1 MHRHAALLL
10 LAALGSPTTPAD
22 SARRVAWTTTRL
34 GVEHAEFPLAE
45 RGMLSTVQVIALRL
59 DPEHVRLQLMARSR
73 YEGLRGAWTV
83 DSMPSEAILALNA
96 GQFREGMPW
105 GWLVQDGVERQAPG
119 SGSLAMAVVLD
130 SSGVRLLPP
139 SEIAAARGAVRDAMQ
154 SYPMLLVDG
163 ALPAPLRAPGRGVDL
178 AHRDSR
184 LAIGTDAAGRIVIV
198 LTRFRGAGG
207 AGATLPYGP
216 TIPELAALMQRLG
229 AVRAVGL
236 DGGLSSQLALR
247 DHARSVRRWSNWR
260 MVPLGIVG
268 VETSGEP
275 RTANREM
282 ASAAAV
288 RPR

>member
-1 MHRHAALLL
+1 
-10 LAALGSPTTPAD
+10 
-22 SARRVAWTTTRL
+22 
-34 GVEHAEFPLAE
+34 
-45 RGMLSTVQVIALRL
+45 
-59 DPEHVRLQLMARSR
+59 
-73 YEGLRGAWTV
+73 
-83 DSMPSEAILALNA
+83 
-96 GQFREGMPW
+96 
-105 GWLVQDGVERQAPG
+105 VQDGIERQAPG

-139 SEIAAARGAVRDAMQ
+139 TEITAARGTVREAMQ

-163 ALPAPLRAPGRGVDL
+163 VLPAPLRAPGRGVDL

-184 LAIGTDAAGRIVIV
+184 LAIGTDATGKILIV

-247 DHARSVRRWSNWR
+247 SDDSSVRRWSNWR

-268 VETSGEP
+268 VA
-275 RTANREM
+275 R
-282 ASAAAV
+282 
-288 RPR
+288 